1 VSAVELDEDGAGVVP
16 GTDLVA
22 PSALFGEDAWR
33 QYLARQLLDRA
44 RAEGVRLIGPGGL
57 LAGVTKAVLETA
69 LQAEMTEH
77 LGYEHGDHPAADLG
91 LQNKRNGTT
100 SKTVHTGVGPVE
112 IDVPRDRDGSFE
124 PVVVAK
130 HARRVNGFDEAI
142 ISLYAKGLTTGEI
155 QDHMED
161 VYGADVSRDFIS
173 KVTDAVND
181 ELVAWRNRPLDRVY
195 PVLFVDAIVVKIR
208 DGQVTNRPVYVV
220 VGVNL
225 EGQRDVLG
233 LWIGTGGEGA
243 KQWHA
248 YLTELRNRGVADA
261 FIVCSDGLKGIGE
274 AIETVWQMATHQQ
287 CVVHL
292 VRASLRYSARK
303 DWQKLTP
310 AIRAMYTASTV
321 DEAQERFEEFAE
333 AWGTKYPA
341 MIKMWRE
348 TWERFTPFLAYD
360 VDVRRVVYTTN
371 MIESLNA
378 RFRQA
383 TRRRGHFPTEQA
395 ALKVLY
401 LVIRDKT
408 NRGGDIIARVPGWR
422 QALNAFALS
431 YGDRVT
437 NN

>member
-1 VSAVELDEDGAGVVP
+1 
-16 GTDLVA
+16 
-22 PSALFGEDAWR
+22 
-33 QYLARQLLDRA
+33 
-44 RAEGVRLIGPGGL
+44 
-57 LAGVTKAVLETA
+57 
-69 LQAEMTEH
+69 
-77 LGYEHGDHPAADLG
+77 
-91 LQNKRNGTT
+91 
-100 SKTVHTGVGPVE
+100 
-112 IDVPRDRDGSFE
+112 
-124 PVVVAK
+124 
-130 HARRVNGFDEAI
+130 
-142 ISLYAKGLTTGEI
+142 
-155 QDHMED
+155 
-161 VYGADVSRDFIS
+161 
-173 KVTDAVND
+173 
-181 ELVAWRNRPLDRVY
+181 
-195 PVLFVDAIVVKIR
+195 
-208 DGQVTNRPVYVV
+208 
-220 VGVNL
+220 
-225 EGQRDVLG
+225 
-233 LWIGTGGEGA
+233 
-243 KQWHA
+243 
-248 YLTELRNRGVADA
+248 
-261 FIVCSDGLKGIGE
+261 
-274 AIETVWQMATHQQ
+274 MATHQQ